1 MGDPRHT
8 GQLVR
13 APGPSLRPFVRMLWA
28 SPPAPRPRDDAP
40 APQREAVL
48 PGGTMHI
55 VFRLDG
61 PPLRLFTDDDPR
73 GQRFE
78 PAVVGGAR
86 SSAYVKDISEPA
98 GSVGAELLPGAAEIL
113 LGVPA
118 GELAERHT
126 ALSALLG
133 AEAHTLHARLAEAPG
148 PEARLDLLEA
158 FLRARLPARRALHPA
173 VAGALAR
180 FAHSADVGE
189 AVRESGYSHRHFV
202 ALFRASVGLTPKLY
216 CRVRRFQ
223 AVIAAAAGARRDWA
237 HLALDAGYAD
247 QPHLHRDFRDFLG
260 LSPAVYRALAAPG
273 SRHVPLPGQLLP
285 RRPVIGA
292 PR

>member
-1 MGDPRHT
+1 
-8 GQLVR
+8 
-13 APGPSLRPFVRMLWA
+13 
-28 SPPAPRPRDDAP
+28 
-40 APQREAVL
+40 
-48 PGGTMHI
+48 MHL
-55 VFRLDG
+55 VFRLEG
-61 PPLRLFTDDDPR
+61 PPLRLFTDDDPH

-78 PAVVGGAR
+78 PAIVGGAR

-98 GSVGAELLPGAAEIL
+98 GSVGVELWPGAAEVL

-126 ALSALLG
+126 ALSAVLG
-133 AEAHTLHARLAEAPG
+133 AEVQAMHARLLEAPG

-158 FLRARLPARRALHPA
+158 FLRARLSTRRAVHPA
-173 VAGALAR
+173 IAGALAR
-180 FAHSADVGE
+180 FAHSADVGA

-202 ALFRASVGLTPKLY
+202 ALFRASVGLAPKLY

-223 AVIAAAAGARRDWA
+223 AVIAAASSARLDWA
-237 HLALDAGYAD
+237 DLALDAGYAD

-273 SRHVPLPGQLLP
+273 SRHVPLPGQILP
-285 RRPVIGA
+285 RRPAIGA